1 MDTSRAGT
9 PSSCKSRPIQV
20 PPHILTKTRY
30 FLFAA
35 SLVVFMNQFASIYRT
50 DAYPQAVID
59 AIAMMKF
66 CAQTDTQARRVLE
79 IMEKFSKVVA
89 SWTKEHTYDA
99 PELSSDLNG
108 LYSQVASPHPDHE
121 HEHPGSLASPEPH
134 TPHTPH
140 LLHLAHQTSLP
151 SPAVPLPSLSEL
163 LIQNPPGAP
172 LGDMRMNG
180 IHAHRMAQPP
190 LHQSMDAPTSRGG
203 ASSHTMVDDHM
214 NEDME
219 FDFDGL
225 WNNWINH
232 VVPVSAVAA
241 AGGLISP
248 LGPQFPPPAAAG
260 GGGASSSDTYAGFVM
275 PADSR
280 ILPTAGISGS
290 MPIYH
295 STNFG

>member
-1 MDTSRAGT
+1 
-9 PSSCKSRPIQV
+9 
-20 PPHILTKTRY
+20 
-30 FLFAA
+30 
-35 SLVVFMNQFASIYRT
+35 MNQFASIYRT
-50 DAYPQAVID
+50 DAYAQTVVD

-79 IMEKFSKVVA
+79 IMEKFAKVVA
-89 SWTKEHTYDA
+89 NWTKENTHDA

-108 LYSQVASPHPDHE
+108 LYSQAASPHPEQHE
-121 HEHPGSLASPEPH
+121 YEQHAGSLASPGSGSGAEPH
-134 TPHTPH
+134 TPR
-140 LLHLAHQTSLP
+140 LLNLTHHHQTSSLP
-151 SPAVPLPSLSEL
+151 SPAAVPLPSLSEL
-163 LIQNPPGAP
+163 LIQHPPGAP

-180 IHAHRMAQPP
+180 IHTQQQQQQHRMGPP
-190 LHQSMDAPTSRGG
+190 SLHPSMDASTSRGG

-214 NEDME
+214 DEDQME

-232 VVPVSAVAA
+232 VVPVSAVAG

-248 LGPQFPPPAAAG
+248 MGPHFPPPTGGGGG

-280 ILPTAGISGS
+280 ILPTTGISGS